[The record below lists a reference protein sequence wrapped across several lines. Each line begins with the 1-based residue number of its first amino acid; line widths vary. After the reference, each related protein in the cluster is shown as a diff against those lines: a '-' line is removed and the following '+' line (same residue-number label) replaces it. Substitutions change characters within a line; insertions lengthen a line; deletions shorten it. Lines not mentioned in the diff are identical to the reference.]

1 LKKAI
6 LADRLDSYR
15 GTSRVAIALSDILDA
30 PVYTYSKSVDPEV
43 EKRISEIHKGPGL
56 PRFMSSTFDQ
66 MKYWPSLDIDAD
78 LVVSVGPYSKS
89 YEPTGGQRHLSYFQC
104 PQEYLTS
111 NSQYPLKY
119 LASKFVNRVVREWE
133 LKSIEGADELIA
145 NSEFTQELARK
156 YWDEEVDVIHP
167 PVDVD
172 KYKFEGYGDFFLYI
186 SKGED
191 LTNFISPF
199 PPPNNPEAELKIIG
213 NMEKNSRKLAER
225 KDTVEALGWVSE
237 ERKIN
242 LLARCRAGATMVEN
256 EHFGII
262 PIEFMASGKPVI
274 ALKSG
279 GFRYTIEEGVTGV
292 FIENNRVES
301 VEKALKKFRNVEW
314 NKDEI
319 MNYSRRFSKEKFEE
333 EIKSIV
339 NL

>member
-15 GTSRVAIALSDILDA
+15 GISRVAIVLSDILDA
-30 PVYTYSKSVDPEV
+30 PVYTYSESVDSEV
-43 EKRISEIHKGPGL
+43 EKRIGEIHKGSGL
-56 PRFMSSTFDQ
+56 PRLMPSTFDQ
-66 MKYWPSLDIDAD
+66 MKYWPNLDVDAD

-89 YEPTGGQRHLSYFQC
+89 YEPSRNQRLLSYFHC
-104 PQEYLTS
+104 PLEFMTLNFLT
-111 NSQYPLKY
+111 PI
-119 LASKFVNRVVREWE
+119 VREWE
-133 LKSIEGADELIA
+133 LESIKNVDKLVA
-145 NSEFTQELARK
+145 NSEFTQKLARN
-156 YWDEEVDVIHP
+156 YWDEETDVIYP

-172 KYKFEGYGDFFLYI
+172 KYGFEEYGDFFLYI
-186 SKGED
+186 SKGEN
-191 LTNFISPF
+191 LTNFISAF
-199 PPPNNPEAELKIIG
+199 PPSNNPEAELKIIG

-242 LLARCRAGATMVEN
+242 LLARCRVGVTMVEN

-279 GFRYTIEEGVTGV
+279 GFRYTIEEGVSGV
-292 FIENNRVES
+292 FIENDRVES
-301 VEKALKKFRNVEW
+301 VGKALKKFRNVEW
-314 NKDEI
+314 NDDEI